1 MGFEWG
7 FSGIDRPVLAP
18 DLHKGSKT
26 FVQRSSVLDQD
37 RPLTDMIKVGARLPQ
52 AGLQVTE
59 RLPRLAGKV
68 AWDHAARTVDTVL
81 TTDHDQIVS
90 GRDAHGL
97 RKGQVL

>member
-18 DLHKGSKT
+18 DLHKGRKT

-59 RLPRLAGKV
+59 RLPRLSGKV

-81 TTDHDQIVS
+81 N
-90 GRDAHGL
+90 
-97 RKGQVL
+97 GQHRGVALAPSTPNLEK